1 MTSTEKMASP
11 AHDSRRQTRQR
22 TKRASNPEPLRF
34 QLIVAETDGLVGRKV
49 VYNEKYLDYFAKRG
63 YAPAIPLPPCGYF
76 TIRRAVLHDDGRVMV
91 ELSDHENLQSFN
103 DGTHI
108 CAANLRPFKQ
118 A

>member
-1 MTSTEKMASP
+1 MRIDYT
-11 AHDSRRQTRQR
+11 AHDSRRQTRKR

-34 QLIVAETDGLVGRKV
+34 QLIVAETDGLVGLKV